1 MVKTI
6 YLVAGKRLIK
16 GVAHF
21 GGLYANV
28 GETERSVIERLKD
41 EDYRRKNSGGDWEVL
56 KTWGVESFVSDSDLH
71 KILKSSKYA
80 DRIIWEK
87 SSNTEEFYFI
97 GDDGKGSVAIP
108 IIQKELEELSV
119 WQAYPAVVEENKCLT
134 QENKILVASKKCI
147 EDKYESLIEK
157 IKDSADLDWMDE
169 SIRLQGDLEKERREK
184 AAAADELSAL
194 YGLLLE
200 RQDNLRRVKGA
211 CVEREEEI
219 RAISSREKKELLS
232 QHKKSLS
239 DLDVGVT
246 IYKYSLFIL
255 FLLSLICFGRYYSN
269 NTAAEELEALA
280 IASEQQVEKL
290 NLRLANAEKENKTNL
305 DKIAKLEEEAKKK
318 VAKKKA
324 KPKKATSEELTQCKF
339 FTNEGKN
346 LICSSNG
353 KYYKIHGSSF
363 LDWGSGTYTGKTV
376 KILKIGGE
384 RWYTI
389 RNEQHK
395 LIKIENL

>member
-305 DKIAKLEEEAKKK
+305 DKIAKLEEE
-318 VAKKKA
+318 
-324 KPKKATSEELTQCKF
+324 
-339 FTNEGKN
+339 
-346 LICSSNG
+346 I
-353 KYYKIHGSSF
+353 
-363 LDWGSGTYTGKTV
+363 
-376 KILKIGGE
+376 
-384 RWYTI
+384 
-389 RNEQHK
+389 
-395 LIKIENL
+395 